1 MDRMCMVWRAR
12 VGSSRGNCFVS
23 VSVEHV
29 RPSKYF
35 LETFRLGSVQLPSK
49 HLKGRLEFPEMSPA
63 CILAPKFPRDAG
75 LITDSPCSL
84 ENWCSLGIC

>member
-1 MDRMCMVWRAR
+1 MGCEQYEDPGQGALE
-12 VGSSRGNCFVS
+12 GNCSINVS
-23 VSVEHV
+23 MEPV

-49 HLKGRLEFPEMSPA
+49 HLKGRLEFPKMSPA
-63 CILAPKFPRDAG
+63 CVLAPEFPGDAG

-84 ENWCSLGIC
+84 ENWCS